1 MRNLNVNTTYAISLS
16 PMLYSS
22 ADYQRENEMKKGTL
36 NFELKNR
43 IANIF
48 EKNNLYEYKR

>member
-1 MRNLNVNTTYAISLS
+1 
-16 PMLYSS
+16 MLYSS